1 MKLYFV
7 IFLSLFFYLISFFF
21 FFPKSL
27 YITLF
32 CAPSSS
38 SACVGSEWL
47 AVSLGSI
54 VSVSRGDTLITA
66 LLKGNVRHLC
76 FLYSHLFF

>member
-7 IFLSLFFYLISFFF
+7 IFLSLFFYLIFFF
-21 FFPKSL
+21 FSKSL
-27 YITLF
+27 YFTLF

>member
-7 IFLSLFFYLISFFF
+7 IFLSLFFYLIFFF
-21 FFPKSL
+21 SKSL

>member
-7 IFLSLFFYLISFFF
+7 IFLSLFFYLIFFF
-21 FFPKSL
+21 SKSL
-27 YITLF
+27 YFTLF